1 MNKCCKQYYY
11 FQTPYTFPCLSK
23 ISWAFCVPSSCSHFD
38 IELTLKDIMNDF
50 TNNTGI
56 KFQIKVDENMCQV
69 KETKE
74 IDKST
79 HNAM

>member
-1 MNKCCKQYYY
+1 M
-11 FQTPYTFPCLSK
+11 
-23 ISWAFCVPSSCSHFD
+23 PSSCSHLD

-56 KFQIKVDENMCQV
+56 EFQIKVEENMCQV
-69 KETKE
+69 KEAKN

>member
-1 MNKCCKQYYY
+1 M
-11 FQTPYTFPCLSK
+11 
-23 ISWAFCVPSSCSHFD
+23 PSSCSNLD
-38 IELTLKDIMNDF
+38 IELTLKDVMNDF

-56 KFQIKVDENMCQV
+56 EFQIKVDENMCQE